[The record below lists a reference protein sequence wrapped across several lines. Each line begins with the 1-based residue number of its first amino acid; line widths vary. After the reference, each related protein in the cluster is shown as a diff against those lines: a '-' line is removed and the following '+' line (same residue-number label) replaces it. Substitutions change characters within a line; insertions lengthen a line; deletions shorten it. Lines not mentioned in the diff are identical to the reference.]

1 MRVAVLGTGKM
12 GTAIARRLADQGHE
26 LRLWNRTRTR
36 ADAVGVGE
44 VRATPADAVRDA
56 AVVISMLT
64 DSAAVRSAYLGAGGA
79 VEGLG
84 HGQVFADMST
94 TGGDINAEIAGR
106 LEAVGGAFVEAPVL
120 GRVGAIGAG
129 TAVILV
135 AGEESAIERARP
147 VLSALGEMRVIG
159 KLGSAASL
167 KLIANT
173 MLAGVYALAVELIAA
188 GEAAGLSTEDAFFV
202 ANRAAPVLTQRKA
215 GFVERR
221 YEPVTFAMRD
231 ILKDLELAEELFA
244 RLGASTPMSDET
256 RRLFELAAQTHM
268 DSEMS
273 AVGSLYEKQ
282 RAVKKT

>member
-26 LRLWNRTRTR
+26 LSLWNRTQAR
-36 ADAVGVGE
+36 AEAVGVGD
-44 VRATPADAVRDA
+44 VKATAAEAVRDA
-56 AVVISMLT
+56 EVAISMLT
-64 DSAAVRSAYLGAGGA
+64 DSAAVRSAYLDAGGA
-79 VEGLG
+79 VEGVT

-94 TGGDINAEIAGR
+94 TGGDINAEIAGN
-106 LEAVGGAFVEAPVL
+106 LEAAGGAFVEAPVL
-120 GRVGAIGAG
+120 GSVGAIGAG
-129 TAVILV
+129 TAFILV

-147 VLSALGEMRVIG
+147 VLSALGEIRVIG
-159 KLGSAASL
+159 KLGSAANL

-202 ANRAAPVLTQRKA
+202 ANRSAPVLTQRKA
-215 GFVERR
+215 GFVEHR

-231 ILKDLELAEELFA
+231 LLKDLELAEQLFA
-244 RLGASTPMSDET
+244 RLGTSTPMSDET

-268 DSEMS
+268 DSEVS
-273 AVGSLYEKQ
+273 AVGSLYENQ
-282 RAVKKT
+282 RAAKKT

>member
-26 LRLWNRTRTR
+26 LSLWNRTLAR
-36 ADAVGVGE
+36 AESVGVGG
-44 VRATPADAVRDA
+44 VRATPAEAVRDA
-56 AVVISMLT
+56 EVAISMLT

-79 VEGLG
+79 VEGVNR
-84 HGQVFADMST
+84 GQVFADMST

-106 LEAVGGAFVEAPVL
+106 LGAAGGAFVEAPVL
-120 GRVGAIGAG
+120 GSVGAIGAG

-135 AGEESAIERARP
+135 AGEQSAIERARP

-188 GEAAGLSTEDAFFV
+188 GEAAGLSTEDAFYV

-215 GFVERR
+215 GFVEHR

-273 AVGSLYEKQ
+273 AVGSLYENQ
-282 RAVKKT
+282 RAAKKT